1 MEVENF
7 IREVLARKTHPEQ
20 AYKSC
25 MGILSFAKRVG
36 HLRLINAC
44 RRAHQI
50 GYYNY
55 RTIEEI
61 LKKHLDK
68 YEEDPVPVT
77 MPVHDN
83 IRGGT
88 YYQ

>member
-1 MEVENF
+1 MYQKIVQ
-7 IREVLARKTHPEQ
+7 H
-20 AYKSC
+20 
-25 MGILSFAKRVG
+25 SFAKRVG
-36 HLRLINAC
+36 NARLIKAC

-55 RTIEEI
+55 RTIEDI

-68 YEEDPVPVT
+68 YEEDPDPVS
-77 MPVHDN
+77 MPLHDN
-83 IRGGT
+83 IRGGK